1 LWFYQQHFVSTIYRA
16 TSEGAGLLDVTNN
29 LLSQLAAEFQ
39 ILRAICG
46 HAHSAEAHKS
56 HFSSIRNN
64 VVIT

>member
-1 LWFYQQHFVSTIYRA
+1 MNNILSATKYRA
-16 TSEGAGLLDVTNN
+16 NSEGVSLMDETNN
-29 LLSQLAAEFQ
+29 LLNLLAAEFQ

-64 VVIT
+64 VVIK